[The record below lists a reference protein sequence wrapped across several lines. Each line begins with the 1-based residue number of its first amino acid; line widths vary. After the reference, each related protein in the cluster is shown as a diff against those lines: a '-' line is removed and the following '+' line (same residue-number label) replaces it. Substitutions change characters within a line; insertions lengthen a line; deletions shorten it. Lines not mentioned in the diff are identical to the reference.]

1 MSTSSQQFEFFE
13 GGRTDSRAPRITLR
27 RSGQLALTGAAVALL
42 GEEVTHVQ
50 VGFDPTTK
58 AVGIR
63 PAAEGARGRY
73 RLRRQANRSGLVD
86 GRRFFAHHGLT
97 VAEARTFEA
106 QEFGQGIVG
115 FRLTEPG
122 AAAEGEAQAAQPKAS
137 ERKPARGGKRKGAA
151 A

>member
-1 MSTSSQQFEFFE
+1 MSTSFETFEFFE
-13 GGRTDSRAPRITLR
+13 GGRTDSRAPRITVR
-27 RSGQLALTGAAVALL
+27 RSGQLALTGATVALL
-42 GEEVTHVQ
+42 GEDISHVQ
-50 VGFDPTTK
+50 VGYDPTTK

-63 PAAEGARGRY
+63 PAPEGVRGRY

-97 VAEARTFEA
+97 VGEARTFEA
-106 QEFGQGIVG
+106 QDFGGGIVG

-122 AAAEGEAQAAQPKAS
+122 AAEGEPKAA
-137 ERKPARGGKRKGAA
+137 EAKPARGGKRKGAA

>member
-1 MSTSSQQFEFFE
+1 MSTSFETLEFFE
-13 GGRTDSRAPRITLR
+13 GGRTDSRAPRITVR

-42 GEEVTHVQ
+42 GEDISHVQ

-63 PAAEGARGRY
+63 PAPEGARGRY

-97 VAEARTFEA
+97 VAEARTFDA
-106 QEFGQGIVG
+106 QDFGGGIVG
-115 FRLTEPG
+115 FRLTEAG
-122 AAAEGEAQAAQPKAS
+122 AAAEGEPKAP
-137 ERKPARGGKRKGAA
+137 EAKPARGGKRKGAA